1 MAPTRPPAPPGL
13 QAVGNDE
20 PLYFWRVAGEAY
32 LVNTKP
38 GLQNPLA
45 RQVGDLVVCGG
56 WAQQAGLAADT
67 HQPAAAVQC
76 SLRRV
81 QAARQSAEEPFST
94 SPCPALLQLADLG
107 FSSENG
113 FQPNEASDL
122 ALEAL
127 SHAPAIA
134 AQLIEAR

>member
-1 MAPTRPPAPPGL
+1 MTPCTSGA
-13 QAVGNDE
+13 
-20 PLYFWRVAGEAY
+20 W
-32 LVNTKP
+32 
-38 GLQNPLA
+38 LA
-45 RQVGDLVVCGG
+45 RRTLSTPSPACRTRWLARWVTLWCVAAGHSRPAWQQTLTSPQLLCSAASDVCSV
-56 WAQQAGLAADT
+56 A
-67 HQPAAAVQC
+67 H
-76 SLRRV
+76 
-81 QAARQSAEEPFST
+81 QSAEEPFST